1 MRVAAEPDLPKRQA
15 LLLELDAQGIMA
27 TPANN
32 SYNERLLEAA
42 RKSILN
48 GGVQVDVAK
57 G

>member
-1 MRVAAEPDLPKRQA
+1 
-15 LLLELDAQGIMA
+15 MA

-32 SYNERLLEAA
+32 SYNERLLEAG